1 MPLTAK
7 GEKIKS
13 AMQEQYGEE
22 KGTSVFYASRNKGTI
37 EGVDQ
42 MPQMPTTPPN
52 SSIPSSPTGAMGTTS
67 PPVTGDDSETA
78 EGPKG
83 VVKPLA
89 GLPEDKIKSNNP
101 GGPSGT
107 PDAWS
112 PEAREAAAKARKGI
126 AGGEHEAGEMG
137 RERKMQAKEA
147 KAGPYTPPK
156 EGAETATSRYRGGMW
171 VKKGGPADVDHVGRR
186 KLANDRPPDKAVG
199 TLRDYAAA
207 AGAKRQ

>member
-67 PPVTGDDSETA
+67 PPVTGDDTTHA

-83 VVKPLA
+83 VVKPVA
-89 GLPEDKIKSNNP
+89 GLPEDNIKLNNP

-107 PDAWS
+107 PDA
-112 PEAREAAAKARKGI
+112 E
-126 AGGEHEAGEMG
+126 GE
-137 RERKMQAKEA
+137 KESDWPPIPKKPILGSTA
-147 KAGPYTPPK
+147 PKAGRIKTAYGWAGK
-156 EGAETATSRYRGGMW
+156 DEG
-171 VKKGGPADVDHVGRR
+171 GRR

-207 AGAKRQ
+207 AGAKRPERP